1 MSKQHKSQLIAM
13 LSNGIVLG
21 TELGTAFMF
30 LSAGLLIPYA
40 LLSVVCA
47 LTFPERGLSI

>member
-1 MSKQHKSQLIAM
+1 MSKRQKAQLLTVLA
-13 LSNGIVLG
+13 NGIVLG

-40 LLSVVCA
+40 LLSIACA
-47 LTFPERGLSI
+47 LTFPERGVSL

>member
-1 MSKQHKSQLIAM
+1 MSKQRKSQLIAM
-13 LSNGIVLG
+13 LANGLVMG

-40 LLSVVCA
+40 LLSIVCA
-47 LTFPERGLSI
+47 LTFPERGFSI